1 MASELARKITRA
13 PALGLIKLYQATLSP
28 DHGWNK
34 HRHPA
39 GYCRFT
45 PTCSQYTYQSVEKYG
60 VIKGSWLGLKR
71 IIRCT
76 PKSAGG
82 YDPIP

>member
-1 MASELARKITRA
+1 MRRLA
-13 PALGLIKLYQATLSP
+13 LWLIHLYQQTLSP

-39 GYCRFT
+39 GYCRFN
-45 PTCSQYTYQSVEKYG
+45 PTCSQYTYQAVEKYG
-60 VIKGSWLGLKR
+60 VIKGSWLGVKR
-71 IIRCT
+71 IIRCN
-76 PKSAGG
+76 PRSAGG